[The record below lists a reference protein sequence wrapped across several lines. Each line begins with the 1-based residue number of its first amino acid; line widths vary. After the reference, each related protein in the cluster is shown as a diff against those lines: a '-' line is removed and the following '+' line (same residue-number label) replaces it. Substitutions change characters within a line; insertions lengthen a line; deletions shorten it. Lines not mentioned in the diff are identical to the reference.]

1 MTADLDYNTQREHLR
16 ISEYGR
22 NVQNLV
28 AHLLEVEDRA
38 ERTKMAHQIVKI
50 MEFLNPEVKQEGDFE
65 HKLWDHLYIISDFK
79 LDVDSPYPKPDREE
93 VFRRPDRIPYRSNLI
108 KFRFYGRNLQ
118 YMIDTAAS
126 MEDGE
131 NKTVF
136 LNLVASYM
144 RNSCRNWNDENL
156 TAETIV
162 EHMKVLSQ
170 DRLIIDPDSLT
181 MHSDTGKPRR
191 KNTNTNFKS
200 KGGKKP
206 FNKNNNRKQR

>member
-1 MTADLDYNTQREHLR
+1 MTADLDYNTTREPLK

-22 NVQNLV
+22 NVQSIVNHMLTI
-28 AHLLEVEDRA
+28 EDKE
-38 ERTKMAHQIVKI
+38 ERTKLAKQVVKV
-50 MEFLNPEVKQEGDFE
+50 MEYLNPEVKQEGDYE
-65 HKLWDHLYIISDFK
+65 HKLWDHLFIISDYQ
-79 LDVDSPYPKPDREE
+79 LDVDSPFPKPEREE
-93 VFRRPDRIPYRSNLI
+93 VNKRPEPIPYSTNLI

-118 YMIDTAAS
+118 NMIDTAAG
-126 MEDGE
+126 MEEGE
-131 NKTVF
+131 NKTIF

-156 TAETIV
+156 SAETIA

-170 DRLIIDPDSLT
+170 DRLIVDPESLT

-191 KNTNTNFKS
+191 KNNNNYKN

-206 FNKNNNRKQR
+206 YKNNNNRKSR